1 LSREEVGNC
10 TPSQF
15 LRHLRN
21 LAKTDFSE
29 DILWT
34 LWADRL
40 PPQVQAIIATQST
53 TPLNDVALV
62 ADKVNAI
69 TIPRVAAVS
78 SARQVERLQSLTRD
92 FKVDMLTKQVEELT
106 TQVSALTSTTR
117 IVNHTQRRDRSFSR
131 DHHGNFS
138 HRPSQQPSLISSN
151 PEWCCYHQNFG
162 EQAKEMYAPM

>member
-1 LSREEVGNC
+1 MGDRTL
-10 TPSQF
+10 SQF

-29 DILWT
+29 DILRT

-40 PPQVQAIIATQST
+40 PPQVQAIIAAQST

-69 TIPRVAAVS
+69 TIPRVAAIS
-78 SARQVERLQSLTRD
+78 SARQVERLQSPTRD
-92 FKVDMLTKQVEELT
+92 LMVNMLTKQLEELN

-117 IVNHTQRRDRSFSR
+117 IVNHTQRRDRSFSH
-131 DHHGNFS
+131 DHHGHFS
-138 HRPSQQPSLISSN
+138 CRPSQQPRLISSN
-151 PEWCCYHQNFG
+151 P
-162 EQAKEMYAPM
+162 